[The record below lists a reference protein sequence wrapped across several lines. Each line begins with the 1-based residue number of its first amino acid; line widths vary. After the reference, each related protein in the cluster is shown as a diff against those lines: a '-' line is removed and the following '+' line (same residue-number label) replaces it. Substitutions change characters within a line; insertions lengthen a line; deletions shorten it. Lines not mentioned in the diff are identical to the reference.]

1 MMMQIFPPR
10 WRSFWD
16 KWELRFVV
24 LFSLSIQIIL
34 ILLGNKRK
42 YCTRSWLRFTL
53 WSAYLLADWL
63 ATTSLGA
70 LSNKEGEN
78 KGGFVEPMY
87 VIVALWAPLLLL
99 HLGGPDTIT
108 AYSMEDNA
116 LWSRRLLSY
125 SIQVV
130 VALYI
135 FLRSWTNT
143 DLNILAIPI
152 FIAGI
157 IKIGERIWVLWS
169 ASSQQFKE
177 SLFPDPDPGPNYARY
192 METYNSA
199 SYEGFRVEVEGL
211 IETPSAGGDHN
222 YAAAE
227 GNIIPLPQTDTYGP
241 ATTVKIAHK
250 FLKISKLLFADLI
263 LSFQDVSESRSSL
276 MNGNGKDVF
285 EVMEVELGFMYD
297 LFYTKAAAIYS
308 FMGCVL
314 RFVTLSCN
322 ISVLCAFFSMEKNQ
336 YPKVD
341 VFITGV
347 LLLGAIIL
355 EIYSVILLLSS
366 DWTMLWLSKHKNRV
380 TSKAISLIQFVKRKR
395 WSNSIGQFNL
405 ISFCL
410 LQARKQKCR
419 IPCFKVGLKCCL
431 ARMIIGVWQSYQ
443 KYKHSDF
450 EIVTPD
456 LKEIIF
462 QHFINKIKEVNKEE
476 RVKDEELA
484 KDITG
489 FCNDKGAK
497 VLESFKYS
505 NKLGW
510 SVGVEFD
517 QSILLW
523 HVATDICYNSVSVE
537 EDTNNGRSLTPR
549 EASKLL
555 SEYMVYLLVMRPS
568 MMPNGIGEIR
578 FQDTCAEATEFVE
591 DRYSIKWEKEVCQ
604 KLLKVSSEIEKVK
617 PLKVKGDRSKSVLF
631 DACRLAKQIRELSDD
646 EDWETKKM
654 WELIS
659 QVWVEMLGYAASHCQ
674 GIHHAQEL
682 RHGGELLTHGRYR
695 NKWQPP
701 VIVFCSV
708 RNTSVFLQ
716 QRKELESN
724 MNWVELLFWIALTAI
739 LFVSVAL
746 DCLVI
751 FYEDKVKWIKRKLE
765 LLEALTKDYDQLVKK
780 RDEVESGVRHLWEL
794 EDLSGGIH
802 LQLSGTENEWVKSTG
817 EVVSKAKRC
826 VARYERHSLGP
837 LLGII
842 TAIFRSMPII
852 SVICEIESVK
862 REMRDHL
869 QKKDEKAKEISK
881 SMENSRSLLDQYK
894 YIIEE
899 ADKSVA
905 AQNQKQKQPSTSF
918 EELMKKGEHIFS
930 TMEERRSIYLLLPLH
945 AFVKDLSQ
953 LQLETE
959 TEKLWKK
966 EAEEVIEDAETLIN
980 NYLWWFD
987 WFPIFSILKK
997 FKMPILIVTHQ
1008 FRKGMRRIVTE
1019 FDGLLK
1025 RKEKYNLAF
1034 IDRAAEKS
1042 IFPSIIDDKEITPA
1056 MKSIHSKLNNLQKSS
1071 KREPEMNSVCHA
1083 LEEMYKQLQKA
1094 EETAGRNACVE
1105 QLKSIAQEVD
1115 NLLERYMNE
1124 PELKRQEIKNAT
1136 DLLQKIIRICSI
1148 KRQKS
1153 TKVVGLKN
1161 EVRDLVSKLTTSSD
1175 NPSTLSIVGMKGVG
1189 KTTLAKAVYYKKA
1202 VVEHFPIRVW
1212 VTVTEGAATR
1222 AQVLLMD
1229 KHGTKDQTLDVTQV
1243 RDHLKEKL
1251 CLVVLDN
1258 VSKTEDFDKLD
1269 ETLSGSGWTNGSRIV
1284 LTTRSKNVA
1293 SHADSSSTLHHIHIR
1308 LLTMEESWAL
1318 FVKVA
1323 GFEKKVLEPKVEK
1336 FARKVVGRCG
1346 GLPHEILSL
1355 GCVMPAKDITQ
1366 ENNRS
1371 WVLSRINHGRH
1382 REHWQQAWEKNREEL
1397 MRGTLIEYLNYFT
1410 HFPVDFEIPARRL
1423 VNLWVAEGLVQQN
1436 DQQTPEDTAEGYLKE
1451 LRDRNMIQVVAL
1463 KSNAKIKTCRLPS
1476 ILRQIILQ
1484 HDRTS
1489 HNQHLGTHL
1498 ERRFAYHFDVHGL
1511 DANSTQVLS
1520 KKGIPVSV
1528 FFFDKREGSKPG
1540 EQVGKILSTGI
1551 VSEQFL
1557 EIKVLDLERVFRP
1570 QLPESLGKLTNI
1582 KYLSLRWTYLEEFPL
1597 CICKL
1602 MELETLDLKHTCI
1615 RVIPSSIWKLK
1626 KLKNLYLIQKYRSRL
1641 EGKPSGKF
1649 EENLHTLWGVFLYGS
1664 YPLLRYL
1671 HKLKNL
1677 QKLKLAFQL
1686 TELEQDTVAS
1696 KIVQLKQ
1703 LNSLRLRS
1711 IDEDDKLRMSRL
1723 PQNLIDLTLSASKL
1737 SDDPMTELQNL
1748 PELKSLCLY
1757 ADSYTGIKMVCAS
1770 GSFRKLQVLR
1780 FWKLWNLQEWDVKDG
1795 AMPSLVEFEARFCG
1809 NLEYP
1814 TGLKHLKALRM
1825 VKLHEMSGQFIREI
1839 KRTLSIDVEIDFD

>member
-1 MMMQIFPPR
+1 
-10 WRSFWD
+10 
-16 KWELRFVV
+16 
-24 LFSLSIQIIL
+24 
-34 ILLGNKRK
+34 
-42 YCTRSWLRFTL
+42 
-53 WSAYLLADWL
+53 
-63 ATTSLGA
+63 
-70 LSNKEGEN
+70 
-78 KGGFVEPMY
+78 
-87 VIVALWAPLLLL
+87 
-99 HLGGPDTIT
+99 
-108 AYSMEDNA
+108 
-116 LWSRRLLSY
+116 
-125 SIQVV
+125 
-130 VALYI
+130 
-135 FLRSWTNT
+135 
-143 DLNILAIPI
+143 
-152 FIAGI
+152 
-157 IKIGERIWVLWS
+157 
-169 ASSQQFKE
+169 
-177 SLFPDPDPGPNYARY
+177 
-192 METYNSA
+192 
-199 SYEGFRVEVEGL
+199 
-211 IETPSAGGDHN
+211 
-222 YAAAE
+222 
-227 GNIIPLPQTDTYGP
+227 
-241 ATTVKIAHK
+241 
-250 FLKISKLLFADLI
+250 
-263 LSFQDVSESRSSL
+263 
-276 MNGNGKDVF
+276 
-285 EVMEVELGFMYD
+285 
-297 LFYTKAAAIYS
+297 
-308 FMGCVL
+308 
-314 RFVTLSCN
+314 
-322 ISVLCAFFSMEKNQ
+322 
-336 YPKVD
+336 
-341 VFITGV
+341 
-347 LLLGAIIL
+347 
-355 EIYSVILLLSS
+355 
-366 DWTMLWLSKHKNRV
+366 
-380 TSKAISLIQFVKRKR
+380 
-395 WSNSIGQFNL
+395 
-405 ISFCL
+405 
-410 LQARKQKCR
+410 
-419 IPCFKVGLKCCL
+419 
-431 ARMIIGVWQSYQ
+431 
-443 KYKHSDF
+443 
-450 EIVTPD
+450 
-456 LKEIIF
+456 
-462 QHFINKIKEVNKEE
+462 
-476 RVKDEELA
+476 
-484 KDITG
+484 
-489 FCNDKGAK
+489 
-497 VLESFKYS
+497 
-505 NKLGW
+505 
-510 SVGVEFD
+510 
-517 QSILLW
+517 
-523 HVATDICYNSVSVE
+523 
-537 EDTNNGRSLTPR
+537 
-549 EASKLL
+549 
-555 SEYMVYLLVMRPS
+555 
-568 MMPNGIGEIR
+568 
-578 FQDTCAEATEFVE
+578 
-591 DRYSIKWEKEVCQ
+591 
-604 KLLKVSSEIEKVK
+604 
-617 PLKVKGDRSKSVLF
+617 
-631 DACRLAKQIRELSDD
+631 
-646 EDWETKKM
+646 
-654 WELIS
+654 
-659 QVWVEMLGYAASHCQ
+659 
-674 GIHHAQEL
+674 
-682 RHGGELLTHGRYR
+682 
-695 NKWQPP
+695 
-701 VIVFCSV
+701 
-708 RNTSVFLQ
+708 
-716 QRKELESN
+716 
-724 MNWVELLFWIALTAI
+724 MNWVELLFWIALTAVLI
-739 LFVSVAL
+739 FSVVL

-751 FYEDKVKWIKRKLE
+751 SYEDEVKWIKRKLE

-780 RDEVESGVRHLWEL
+780 RDEVESGVRRLWEL

-802 LQLSGTENEWVKSTG
+802 LQLSGAENEWVKSTE

-826 VARYERHSLGP
+826 VARYKRHSHGPFLGP
-837 LLGII
+837 L
-842 TAIFRSMPII
+842 TATFRAMPII
-852 SVICEIESVK
+852 SVICEIKSVK

-905 AQNQKQKQPSTSF
+905 AQNQKQKQPSTRF
-918 EELMKKGEHIFS
+918 EELMKKSEHIFS

-953 LQLETE
+953 LHLETE

-997 FKMPILIVTHQ
+997 FKMPIPIVTHQ
-1008 FRKGMRRIVTE
+1008 FRKGMRNIVTE

-1042 IFPSIIDDKEITPA
+1042 IFPSIIDDKEITSA
-1056 MKSIHSKLNNLQKSS
+1056 IKSIHSKLNNLQKSS
-1071 KREPEMNSVCHA
+1071 KHEPEMNPVCHA
-1083 LEEMYKQLQKA
+1083 LEEMYKQFQKA

-1105 QLKSIAQEVD
+1105 QLKSIAKEVD

-1189 KTTLAKAVYYKKA
+1189 KTTLAKAVYYNKA
-1202 VVEHFPIRVW
+1202 VVEHFRIRVW
-1212 VTVTEGAATR
+1212 VTVTEGAVYKAK
-1222 AQVLLMD
+1222 VLLMD
-1229 KHGTKDQTLDVTQV
+1229 KHGTKNQTLYVTQV
-1243 RDHLKEKL
+1243 KEHLKEKL

-1284 LTTRSKNVA
+1284 LTTRFKNVA
-1293 SHADSSSTLHHIHIR
+1293 SHADSSSTPHHIHIR

-1323 GFEKKVLEPKVEK
+1323 GFEKKKLDQKVEK

-1355 GCVMPAKDITQ
+1355 GCVMSAKDITQ
-1366 ENNRS
+1366 ENLS
-1371 WVLSRINHGRH
+1371 WVLRRINHGRH
-1382 REHWQQAWEKNREEL
+1382 REHWLQAWEKNRQEL
-1397 MRGTLIEYLNYFT
+1397 IRGTLINCLYYFT

-1423 VNLWVAEGLVQQN
+1423 INLWVAEGLVQQN
-1436 DQQTPEDTAEGYLKE
+1436 NQQTPEDAAERCLE
-1451 LRDRNMIQVVAL
+1451 DLRDRNMIQVVAL

-1476 ILRQIILQ
+1476 MLREIILQ
-1484 HDRTS
+1484 DNDGTS
-1489 HNQHLGTHL
+1489 HSQHLGTHL
-1498 ERRFAYHFDVHGL
+1498 ERRFAYHFDYHGL

-1520 KKGIPVSV
+1520 KKGIPISV

-1570 QLPESLGKLTNI
+1570 QLPESLVKLTNI

-1626 KLKNLYLIQKYRSRL
+1626 RLKNLYLSQKYRSRL

-1649 EENLHTLWGVFLYGS
+1649 EENLQTLWGVFLYGS

-1671 HKLKNL
+1671 DKLKNL

-1711 IDEDDKLRMSRL
+1711 IDEDGERKILKLNNMSKLEKLSSLQLFGLLEDKLRMSRL

-1795 AMPSLVEFEARFCG
+1795 AMPSLVEFEARFCE
-1809 NLEYP
+1809 NLDYP
-1814 TGLKHLKALRM
+1814 TGLKHLKTLRM
-1825 VKLHEMSGQFIREI
+1825 VKLHKMSDQFIRDI
-1839 KRTLSIDVEIDFD
+1839 KTLLNDVEIDSKDHQGTLTSEESF